1 VLKRSILAAALAV
14 GVLASP
20 AFAASG
26 LHGRGPD
33 TQAAMLGL
41 VTPTAST
48 SGHSVQ
54 VLNQL
59 CENPTHERR
68 CSPIKPRLQVALEAA
83 ISQRITWVSHRDPH
97 GDQFWVFAPVGFG
110 SDPVDA
116 QFAWRDPG
124 KYGCYGW
131 TELDFKRQHG
141 TWQPYRGVGV
151 VGCSASP

>member
-1 VLKRSILAAALAV
+1 MLA
-14 GVLASP
+14 
-20 AFAASG
+20 
-26 LHGRGPD
+26 
-33 TQAAMLGL
+33 L

-54 VLNQL
+54 VLNRL
-59 CENPTHERR
+59 CENPVHERR
-68 CSPIKPRLQVALEAA
+68 CTPITSRLRVALDAA
-83 ISQRITWVSHRDPH
+83 ISQRITWVSQRDRH

-131 TELDFKRQHG
+131 SELDFRRQQG
-141 TWQPYRGVGV
+141 TWQPYQGIGV
-151 VGCSASP
+151 VGCSASA

>member
-1 VLKRSILAAALAV
+1 MLA
-14 GVLASP
+14 
-20 AFAASG
+20 
-26 LHGRGPD
+26 
-33 TQAAMLGL
+33 L

-59 CENPTHERR
+59 CENPVHERH
-68 CSPIKPRLQVALEAA
+68 CTPIRSRLQVALEAA
-83 ISQRITWVSHRDPH
+83 ISQRITWVSQRDRH

-110 SDPVDA
+110 SDPVHA

-141 TWQPYRGVGV
+141 SWQPYQGVGV
-151 VGCSASP
+151 VGCSVSS